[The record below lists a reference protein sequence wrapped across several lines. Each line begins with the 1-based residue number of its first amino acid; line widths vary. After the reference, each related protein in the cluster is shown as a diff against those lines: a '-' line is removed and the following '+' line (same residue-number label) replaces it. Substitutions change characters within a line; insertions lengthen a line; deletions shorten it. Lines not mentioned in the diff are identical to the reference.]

1 MKSVAVNSDDK
12 AILLSLLEPQDHHN
26 NSVSGSVSVK

>member
-12 AILLSLLEPQDHHN
+12 AILLSLLESYNHHN
-26 NSVSGSVSVK
+26 SSVSGSVLVK